1 MNVLDRIVELRLERG
16 WTEYQLSQQ
25 SGITQST
32 ISAWYRKNTLPS
44 IPSLQ
49 KICNAFN
56 ISMSEFFMEED
67 TTSVHLNET
76 RFRLLRYAE
85 RLNGTQLSS
94 MLKFLKII
102 TICTWAVQNW
112 TREHMFPS
120 VCLVRHH
127 RLPIQK

>member
-1 MNVLDRIVELRLERG
+1 MAGPSINYPSSPASPNQRF
-16 WTEYQLSQQ
+16 QP
-25 SGITQST
+25 GIE
-32 ISAWYRKNTLPS
+32 KNTLPS

-94 MLKFLKII
+94 MLKFL
-102 TICTWAVQNW
+102 
-112 TREHMFPS
+112 ES
-120 VCLVRHH
+120 L
-127 RLPIQK
+127 

>member
-1 MNVLDRIVELRLERG
+1 M
-16 WTEYQLSQQ
+16 
-25 SGITQST
+25 SGICSWLFAAKAENNQLRG
-32 ISAWYRKNTLPS
+32 ISGLVSRLYLGS
-44 IPSLQ
+44 ISPCGPVYPHDK

-94 MLKFLKII
+94 MLKFL
-102 TICTWAVQNW
+102 
-112 TREHMFPS
+112 ES
-120 VCLVRHH
+120 L
-127 RLPIQK
+127 

>member
-32 ISAWYRKNTLPS
+32 
-44 IPSLQ
+44 
-49 KICNAFN
+49 

-94 MLKFLKII
+94 MLKFL
-102 TICTWAVQNW
+102 
-112 TREHMFPS
+112 ES
-120 VCLVRHH
+120 L
-127 RLPIQK
+127 

>member
-1 MNVLDRIVELRLERG
+1 MNVLDRIVELRLE
-16 WTEYQLSQQ
+16 
-25 SGITQST
+25 QST

-94 MLKFLKII
+94 MLKFL
-102 TICTWAVQNW
+102 
-112 TREHMFPS
+112 ES
-120 VCLVRHH
+120 L
-127 RLPIQK
+127 

>member
-16 WTEYQLSQQ
+16 WTEYQLSQH

-32 ISAWYRKNTLPS
+32 FSAWYRKNTLPPALFS
-44 IPSLQ
+44 LHPS
-49 KICNAFN
+49 ASFN
-56 ISMSEFFMEED
+56 ISMSEIFMEED

-94 MLKFLKII
+94 MLKFL
-102 TICTWAVQNW
+102 
-112 TREHMFPS
+112 ES
-120 VCLVRHH
+120 L
-127 RLPIQK
+127 

>member
-25 SGITQST
+25 
-32 ISAWYRKNTLPS
+32 WYRKNTLPS

-94 MLKFLKII
+94 MLKFL
-102 TICTWAVQNW
+102 
-112 TREHMFPS
+112 ES
-120 VCLVRHH
+120 L
-127 RLPIQK
+127 

>member
-16 WTEYQLSQQ
+16 WTEYQLS
-25 SGITQST
+25 
-32 ISAWYRKNTLPS
+32 
-44 IPSLQ
+44 Q

-94 MLKFLKII
+94 MLKFL
-102 TICTWAVQNW
+102 
-112 TREHMFPS
+112 ES
-120 VCLVRHH
+120 L
-127 RLPIQK
+127 